1 MATHV
6 NQPGVSITMV
16 TKYKQEQNDGGKM
29 KECRLEL
36 NYNK

>member
-1 MATHV
+1 
-6 NQPGVSITMV
+6 MV